1 MANKKSGQ
9 TAFSVAAGR
18 LIEQYQPKE
27 IRLFTDSV
35 IKNLFSWPIQFL
47 MGFKII
53 RDWIIRFSDNKTKGI
68 HGSQVCRTKYIDDSL
83 QSAIENGIEQV
94 VILGAGLDT
103 RPYRITGRDHIKFFE
118 IDMPSIQDYKKR
130 KIENYLGSLP
140 HNIVFIP
147 IDFDMQTLDAVT
159 VGKGLDF
166 SKPVFFIWEGVTPY
180 ITEEAVGN
188 TLRFISKSSPGSIV
202 VFTYILKSVVE
213 KSSDIVG
220 ADDLVTY
227 LEKYGITWHFG
238 LDPSAVPAFLKEFN
252 LKLIEDVGAAYF
264 QENYLEPI
272 GRRVDVSEIERI
284 VCAMVINLQG
294 GMNNETKQI
303 R

>member
-9 TAFSVAAGR
+9 TAFNVAAGR
-18 LIEQYQPKE
+18 LAEQYQPKE
-27 IRLFTDSV
+27 IRLFIDPV
-35 IKNLFSWPIQFL
+35 IKNLFNWPIQFL

-53 RDWIIRFSDNKTKGI
+53 RDWLIRFSDNKTKGI
-68 HGSQVCRTKYIDDSL
+68 YGSQICRTKYIDDSL
-83 QSAIENGIEQV
+83 QSAIESGIEQV

-118 IDMPSIQDYKKR
+118 IDMPSIQDYKK
-130 KIENYLGSLP
+130 KKVENYLGLLP
-140 HNIVFIP
+140 NNVVFIP
-147 IDFDMQTLDAVT
+147 IDFNTQTLDAVT

-188 TLRFISKSSPGSIV
+188 TLRFISKNSPGSIV

-213 KSSDIVG
+213 KSSDIEG
-220 ADDLVTY
+220 AYDLVKY

-238 LDPSAVPAFLKEFN
+238 LDPFEIAGFLEAFN
-252 LKLIEDVGAAYF
+252 LKLLEDVGAAYF
-264 QENYLEPI
+264 QEKYLKPLE
-272 GRRVDVSEIERI
+272 RRLVVSEIERI
-284 VCAMVINLQG
+284 VYATVI
-294 GMNNETKQI
+294 
-303 R
+303 

>member
-1 MANKKSGQ
+1 MADKKSGQ
-9 TAFSVAAGR
+9 TAFNVAAGR
-18 LIEQYQPKE
+18 LAEQYQPKG
-27 IRLFTDSV
+27 IRLFSDPV
-35 IKNLFSWPIQFL
+35 IKNLFNWPIQFL

-53 RDWIIRFSDNKTKGI
+53 RDWLIRFSDNKTKGI
-68 HGSQVCRTKYIDDSL
+68 YGSQICRTKYIDDSL
-83 QSAIENGIEQV
+83 QSAIESGIEQV

-103 RPYRITGRDHIKFFE
+103 RPYRISGHDHIRFFE
-118 IDMPSIQDYKKR
+118 IDMPSIQDYKK
-130 KIENYLGSLP
+130 KKVESYLGSLP
-140 HNIVFIP
+140 DNVVFIP
-147 IDFDMQTLDAVT
+147 IDFNIQTLDAVT
-159 VGKGLDF
+159 AGKGWDF

-188 TLRFISKSSPGSIV
+188 TLRFISKNAPGSIV
-202 VFTYILKSVVE
+202 VFTYILKSVID
-213 KSSDIVG
+213 KNSDIEG
-220 ADDLVTY
+220 ADVLVTY

-238 LDPSAVPAFLKEFN
+238 LDPSAVSAFLKEFN
-252 LKLIEDVGAAYF
+252 LKFIEDVGAAYF
-264 QENYLEPI
+264 QENYLEPV